1 MTDWK
6 KRGACLGYPTEV
18 FHPEEPNDY
27 RHAVKICERCVVK
40 SSCLEFALQI
50 PGSADRFGVY
60 GGMTPPQRRR
70 LRLERDRTAPA
81 APDTPFEPTALNWD
95 ADARIYREA
104 RT

>member
-6 KRGACLGYPTEV
+6 KRGACLGYPAEV
-18 FHPEEPNDY
+18 FHPENPTDY
-27 RHAVKICERCVVK
+27 RHAVKVCERCVVK
-40 SSCLEFALQI
+40 ARCLEFALQT

-70 LRLERDRTAPA
+70 LRLEREQSVS
-81 APDTPFEPTALNWD
+81 TPLKVPYEPTPLEWD
-95 ADARIYREA
+95 PDAGIYREE